1 MISEYICKYI
11 RNYYY
16 DDIISYL
23 LDNDNGDGK
32 FA

>member
-1 MISEYICKYI
+1 MISDYICKYI
-11 RNYYY
+11 CDYYY

-23 LDNDNGDGK
+23 LGNDNGDGR